1 MKTSKALVFDIK
13 RFAIHDG
20 EGIRTTVFF
29 KGCPLRCLWCQNPEG
44 LSPHRQVLYLE
55 SKCIHCQSCQKVAYE
70 NQLIYKE
77 RPYLNRHFLGNND
90 NIVEACPAN
99 ALTYDSQEYT
109 IEELVQKLKEDQVF
123 FQENGGVTLSGGEPF
138 LQGQFIVELLKRLKE
153 EKIHTMIETSLYVQ
167 PHLLKQA
174 LPYLDGLY
182 VDLKIFDDTNHKAYT
197 GVSNQLIIENFQYLL
212 TSSHAS
218 KVIVR
223 TPLIPSKTATS
234 QNIAEISKFISS
246 LYPDVH
252 YELLNYNPL
261 ASSKYSL
268 LDQHYPLD
276 DYPLYHSKQ
285 LEKFYAVAKQNGIKN
300 LIIE

>member
-1 MKTSKALVFDIK
+1 MKISKALVFDIK

-44 LSPHRQVLYLE
+44 LSPYQQVLYLE
-55 SKCIHCQSCQKVAYE
+55 SKCIHCQRCRKVAYE
-70 NQLIYKE
+70 NQLTYNK
-77 RPYLNRHFLGNND
+77 RPYINRHFLGNND
-90 NIVEACPAN
+90 NIIEVCPSN

-123 FQENGGVTLSGGEPF
+123 FQDNGGVTLSGGEPF
-138 LQGQFIVELLKRLKE
+138 LQGQFIIELLKRLKE
-153 EKIHTMIETSLYVQ
+153 ENIHTMIETSLYTQ
-167 PHLLKQA
+167 TDLLKQA

-182 VDLKIFDDTNHKAYT
+182 VDLKIFDDTKHKAYT
-197 GVSNQLIIENFQYLL
+197 GVSNQLILKNFQYLL

-223 TPLIPSKTATS
+223 TPLIPHKTATI
-234 QNIAEISKFISS
+234 QNIKEISKYISS
-246 LYPDVH
+246 LYPDVR

-268 LDQHYPLD
+268 LDEQYPLE
-276 DYPLYHSKQ
+276 DYPLYRSNQ
-285 LEKFYAVAKQNGIKN
+285 LEEFYQIAKQNGIKN